1 MINLYDALEIKFL
14 HNRTV
19 LEPYAAT
26 VSEKGNG
33 DFSLALALPL
43 EYATEIETGKI
54 IKAPTPRGP
63 QPFRIFS
70 VQKTLSQLQ
79 VKARHITYDTACNF
93 LEDVRPT
100 GLNGQAALSHI
111 ENGRLYTSSV
121 KLVSDIPVI
130 GTAYYVRKTELEALM
145 GADNSFLSV
154 WGGYLIRDGWEMNFR
169 QATLDHGYRIELG
182 LNLTGVEATE
192 DITNVATK
200 VVPTFVLEDN
210 QVHFLP
216 EKFIISPISDRY
228 PYDIVRELRVE
239 LTDKQRKQTAESLY
253 PYIREQV
260 AKAFDA
266 GLDKPKL
273 SYKISFVPLA
283 KTEAYKD
290 LGLLEELD
298 IFDRV
303 ACHVPHLGIDV
314 SLVMTE
320 YTYDSIKEKF
330 DTITIGE
337 SLPTGSSVTRR
348 IQRSIED
355 QIVREDSPMMIKISS
370 AQKELADSLT
380 GVKGGNI
387 LTRRLPDGK
396 PYEILAMDT
405 DDIKTAKYVVR
416 LSNKGIGISK
426 NGVNGPFSVAT
437 DAERGIYADQIYG
450 LKVTTAMLEAGA
462 VTADKIR
469 AYAVT
474 TSKIDSGAITSSK
487 IEAGAIT
494 TDKMSA
500 NSINGDRIQAGT
512 LDVSKLRAFQI
523 TANQIKAG
531 RLQSNLGG
539 SYIDLDNGT
548 AYFTGTVSGSNIQNS
563 NMSAGGYGGAYAM
576 DSSGSMSSRKQTAQ
590 EFAFQ
595 SGKISQGVQ
604 IGNYMYASG
613 TGIYVNGN
621 GYVCSFETMGDAW
634 IAIHRGSGNER
645 FNASNL
651 IWGVGTNGTVY
662 TSDLSTK
669 KNVKRLDLELALD
682 FIKDT
687 SLWEFDRRQDD
698 QHSVGVIAN
707 LVEKSPNPL
716 AQLVTGK
723 YTSPEGD
730 SVRIANYGN
739 LAILNMG
746 ALKAL
751 AVKVENL
758 EQENKEFRSRL
769 EKLDSLVSESEA
781 K

>member
-1 MINLYDALEIKFL
+1 MINLYDASEKKFL

-19 LEPYAAT
+19 LEPYTAT
-26 VSEKGNG
+26 VNEKGNG
-33 DFSLALALPL
+33 DFSLTLALPL
-43 EYATEIETGKI
+43 DYAREIETGKI
-54 IKAPTPRGP
+54 IKAPTPRGA

-79 VKARHITYDTACNF
+79 VMARHITYDTACNF

-111 ENGRLYTSSV
+111 ESGRLYQSPV
-121 KLVSDIPVI
+121 RLISDIPTR
-130 GTAYYVRKTELEALM
+130 GTAYYIRKTELEALM

-192 DITNVATK
+192 DITSVATK

-228 PYDIVRELRVE
+228 PYDIVRELRIE

-260 AKAFDA
+260 AKAFEG

-273 SYKISFVPLA
+273 SYKISFVSLA

-298 IFDRV
+298 IFDQV
-303 ACHVPHLGIDV
+303 ACYVPHLGIDV

-320 YTYDSIKEKF
+320 YTYDSIKDKF
-330 DTITIGE
+330 DTITLGE
-337 SLPTGSSVTRR
+337 SLPTGSSMTRR
-348 IQRSIED
+348 LQRSIED

-370 AQKELADSLT
+370 TQKELADSLT

-387 LTRRLPDGK
+387 LIRRTPDGK

-462 VTADKIR
+462 VTADKI
-469 AYAVT
+469 A
-474 TSKIDSGAITSSK
+474 SGAITT
-487 IEAGAIT
+487 E
-494 TDKMSA
+494 KMSA
-500 NSINGDRIQAGT
+500 NSIDGDRIKAESI
-512 LDVSKLRAFQI
+512 DVSKLRAFEI
-523 TANQIKAG
+523 TADKIKAG
-531 RLQSNLGG
+531 RLQSPRGG

-563 NMSAGGYGGAYAM
+563 SMSAGGYGGAYAM
-576 DSSGSMSSRKQTAQ
+576 DSYGSMSSRKQTAQ
-590 EFAFQ
+590 EFSFQ
-595 SGKISQGVQ
+595 SGTISQGVR
-604 IGNYMYASG
+604 IGDYMYASG
-613 TGIYVNGN
+613 TGLFVNGN

-634 IAIHRGSGNER
+634 LAIHRGYNNDR
-645 FNASNL
+645 FNTQNL
-651 IWGVGTNGTVY
+651 IWAVTTSGQVV
-662 TSDLSTK
+662 TSDLQTK
-669 KNVKRLDLELALD
+669 KNVKRLDLNKSLE
-682 FIKDT
+682 FIKNT
-687 SLWEFDRRQDD
+687 SLWEFDRRVDD
-698 QHSVGVIAN
+698 HHGIGIIAN
-707 LVEKSPNPL
+707 LVKRSENPL
-716 AQLVTGK
+716 SKLIVEK
-723 YTSPEGD
+723 YTSPQGS
-730 SVRIANYGN
+730 SVLTANYGN
-739 LAILNMG
+739 LAIIGIG

-751 AVKVENL
+751 NTKVENL
-758 EQENKEFRSRL
+758 EKESEELRERL
-769 EKLDSLVSESEA
+769 KHLETMIIESEA
-781 K
+781 VKNGN